1 MARLPRK
8 FLKVF
13 ARDASNNGVFGSAA
27 DNTKILSND
36 VEVIQSKPAWLL
48 GWLPAVIG
56 TRKFPTL
63 EEFQSC
69 NYVNTSQIAYVL
81 QEGIPEWDAN
91 TDYFQKSIVKK
102 SGTYELYGSIT
113 DSNIGNMLSDTD
125 NWEFL
130 IDLSIEQKIPYG
142 VCTGAA
148 NTYSVTT
155 APLFDSYEGGA
166 PFLAKINATN
176 TGASTINANS
186 IGDTPIYS
194 RGQPLSGDELVGG
207 SICLFVYD
215 SDLSVIHLIGGGVPF
230 ASSAET
236 IAGSISTKAVTPY
249 GLATLTAT
257 ELRRGLVEL
266 ATSPETIAGLDSD
279 RAITPAGLV
288 SAFSNQKTTSGY
300 QNLAN
305 GLILQWG
312 TSQFIPAVQ
321 SDQVNF
327 NTPFPNG
334 CLQVFLTP
342 EYGGTTAQVYG
353 TTYFVNNSN
362 FRINNVGLV
371 TVQFRWWALGH

>member
-102 SGTYELYGSIT
+102 AGTYELYGSIT

-186 IGDTPIYS
+186 IGNTPIYS

-230 ASSAET
+230 ANSAET
-236 IAGSISTKAVTPY
+236 IAGSISTKAVTPS
-249 GLATLTAT
+249 GLATLTST

-266 ATSPETIAGLDSD
+266 ATSAETIAGLDTD
-279 RAITPAGLV
+279 RAITPAGFL
-288 SAFSNQKTTSGY
+288 SAFDNQKGASGY
-300 QNLAN
+300 QRFPS
-305 GLILQWG
+305 GIIFQWG
-312 TSQFIPAVQ
+312 MSQPINAVQ
-321 SDQVNF
+321 SAKVNF
-327 NTPFPNG
+327 TVPFPTA
-334 CLQVFLTP
+334 CMQVLITP
-342 EYGGTTAQVYG
+342 EFSGSTNQVYG
-353 TTYFVNNSN
+353 TTYLVVNDSFFV
-362 FRINNVGLV
+362 NNVGLI
-371 TVQFRWWALGH
+371 TAPFRWMAIGY